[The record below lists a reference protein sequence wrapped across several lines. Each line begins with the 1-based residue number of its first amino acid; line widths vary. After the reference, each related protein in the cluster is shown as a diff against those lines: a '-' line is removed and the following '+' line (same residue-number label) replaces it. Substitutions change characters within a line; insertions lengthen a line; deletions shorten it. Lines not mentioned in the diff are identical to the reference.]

1 MAKKRLKSL
10 EELKSLQMELK
21 KARAPEPE
29 PQPAPKPKRPAKRF
43 GLGPAEARQAKVQ
56 AQPSL
61 TPEEEEKLFS
71 QAMSGV
77 KPLNPTLKGRE
88 VDPETDPAPPRWTGV
103 DETALADL
111 NRFVAGELE
120 FEIEYSD
127 EYMFGRV
134 KGLDAKAFNQLKAG
148 ALSMDAHL
156 DLHGL
161 NADQAR
167 DSLLFFLHECYLQNK
182 RCVLLVPGRGKNSPG
197 GQSVLRQEIQAWLT
211 QEPLKRMVMAYC
223 TAQPKHGGAGALYV
237 MLRRYRKSIGKVMW
251 DRG

>member
-1 MAKKRLKSL
+1 MVKKRLNSL
-10 EELKSLQMELK
+10 DELKSLQLELK
-21 KARAPEPE
+21 KARKPEPE
-29 PQPAPKPKRPAKRF
+29 SKPAPPPKRPAKRF
-43 GLGPAEARQAKVQ
+43 GLSPAEARQAKSQ
-56 AQPSL
+56 TQPSL
-61 TPEEEEKLFS
+61 TPKEEEHLFA

-77 KPLNPTLKGRE
+77 KPLNPALKGRE
-88 VDPETDPAPPRWTGV
+88 VDPETEPAQPKWTAP

-111 NRFVAGELE
+111 NRFIAGELE

-134 KGLDAKAFNQLKAG
+134 KGLDAKVFNQLKAG

-161 NADQAR
+161 NSDQAR

-197 GQSVLRQEIQAWLT
+197 GRSILRQELQTWLT

-237 MLRRYRKSIGKVMW
+237 LLRRYRKSKGKVMW
-251 DRG
+251 DKG